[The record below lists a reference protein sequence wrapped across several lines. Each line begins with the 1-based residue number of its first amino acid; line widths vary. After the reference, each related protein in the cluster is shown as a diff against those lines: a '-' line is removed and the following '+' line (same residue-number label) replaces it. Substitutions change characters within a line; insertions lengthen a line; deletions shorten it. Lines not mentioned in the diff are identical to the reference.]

1 MTETPHTD
9 AEVSARPDGQV
20 ARALAAIKVVLT
32 GRLRPL
38 WITGALVWGT
48 FTAFRL
54 GLLLARLD
62 GLHGVGPAELVR
74 CFMLGMQYDA
84 MPMGYFL
91 LPMAL
96 TLSLVPKSAFAR
108 RGFRRA
114 VTAFGTAVLLTVLAT
129 EIIGA
134 AFYLHFGLRLNW
146 MALYYLQYPREVIVF
161 IAGNYPL
168 WLFLIIMSAT
178 VYAGYRVLGRVFWGA
193 EGRDFSLR
201 RPGRLATAAILASLG
216 VLACRGGMDHRPLGR
231 GSAYI
236 SYNNLVNQ
244 LTLNNFFT
252 FFNALKMQVTDSR
265 DESRWYPF
273 PPRDDAV
280 EKVREM
286 LFDTSRDEPI
296 GQDRNWLW
304 RRSTSPHGQINW
316 NVVLILMEGMAG
328 DQVGA
333 LGQGPT
339 CTPNLDALCK
349 KGVFFSNMHAVGAR
363 TSRGIMGTLCGHPD
377 LGGQTILKRRR
388 GMAPFLT
395 LPTVV
400 RERGYRTMFIY
411 GGDPAF
417 DNMKEFL
424 AAHGMD
430 VIVGQNEIDP
440 GKAGNWG
447 VPDKYI
453 FDKAHRMFSRA
464 HDRSTTARRQRPDK
478 PWRPFFACILT
489 VSNHEPYDV
498 PDGPDSVEKP
508 KDLDAK
514 IRNAYRYADWAL
526 GQFLRK
532 AEQDDTYF
540 KRTIFVLVADH
551 GVRLDHRPLL
561 DVPGYRIP
569 CVIYAPGL
577 TGSGKSDS
585 RIPQPARIETLCSQT
600 DLPPTIMAMLGGSY
614 DHCFLGRDILAV
626 KPGDGFAF
634 MHEDDRIGLI
644 RGRHVLVLPP
654 LCDPILY
661 NNTPGRFERIRSRH
675 TRPDEVHELKMQLLS
690 YYMMAREM
698 YLTSSYRSPVD
709 AHTGAN
715 R

>member
-1 MTETPHTD
+1 MTETSHTRTD
-9 AEVSARPDGQV
+9 VSARPDQPADGGF
-20 ARALAAIKVVLT
+20 AAIKGILA

-38 WITGALVWGT
+38 WVTGAIVWGA
-48 FTAFRL
+48 FTTFRL

-62 GLHGVGPAELVR
+62 GLHGVGPSELAR
-74 CFMLGMQYDA
+74 CFLLGMRYDA
-84 MPMGYFL
+84 MPTGYLL
-91 LPMAL
+91 LPMAMA
-96 TLSLVPKSAFAR
+96 LSLVPKGAFAR
-108 RGFRRA
+108 RGFRNA
-114 VTAFGTAVLLTVLAT
+114 ITVFGTAVVLIVLAT

-146 MALYYLQYPREVIVF
+146 MALYYLQYPQEVLVF
-161 IAGNYPL
+161 ISENYPL
-168 WLFLIIMSAT
+168 WLFVIIIAAL
-178 VYAGYRVLGRVFWGA
+178 VYGGYRLLGRLFWGKRT
-193 EGRDFSLR
+193 RDFSLR
-201 RPGRLATAAILASLG
+201 LPGRLAGAAILAGLG

-252 FFNALKMQVTDSR
+252 FFNALEMQITDSR
-265 DESRWYPF
+265 DETRWYPL
-273 PPRDDAV
+273 PTRRDAV

-286 LFDTSRDEPI
+286 LFDKSRDQPI
-296 GQDRNWLW
+296 GPDGNGLW
-304 RRSTSPHGQINW
+304 RRSTSAHEQIDW

-333 LGQGPT
+333 LGRGTT

-377 LGGQTILKRRR
+377 IGGQTILKRRR
-388 GMAPFLT
+388 GMTPFLT

-400 RERGYRTMFIY
+400 RRRGYDTMFIY
-411 GGDPAF
+411 GGDPRF
-417 DNMKEFL
+417 DNMKTFL

-430 VIVGQNEIDP
+430 VIIGQDEIDP
-440 GKAGNWG
+440 DKAGNWG
-447 VPDKYI
+447 VPDEYI
-453 FDKAHRMFSRA
+453 FDKAHSMFSQA
-464 HDRSTTARRQRPDK
+464 HDK
-478 PWRPFFACILT
+478 PGRPFFACILT
-489 VSNHEPYDV
+489 VSNHEPYEV
-498 PDGPDSVEKP
+498 PDGPDSLEKP
-508 KDLDAK
+508 KNVEAK

-526 GQFLRK
+526 GQFFK
-532 AEQDDTYF
+532 QAEQDDTYF
-540 KRTIFVLVADH
+540 KRTIFVMVADH

-561 DVPGYRIP
+561 DAPGYRVP

-577 TGSGKSDS
+577 TGGGKGDA
-585 RIPQPARIETLCSQT
+585 RIPQPARIETLCSQA
-600 DLPPTIMAMLGGSY
+600 DLPQTVMAMLGGSY

-634 MHEDDRIGLI
+634 MHEDDRLALI

-661 NNTPGRFERIRSRH
+661 DKTPGQFERVRSRH
-675 TRPDEVHELKMQLLS
+675 TRPDEVHELKTQLLS
-690 YYMMAREM
+690 YYMIAREM
-698 YLTSSYRSPVD
+698 YLASSYRPPAD
-709 AHTGAN
+709 ANTGP
-715 R
+715 RPSR